1 MSTNKTIVFLSHF
14 DGNLYLFRLPIMEA
28 LAQKGWR
35 VIALCPSG
43 EYSDRFAAHNI
54 THINYRVDRAGLNP
68 LSELKTLCQIR
79 TILKQLQPD
88 ILHAFTAKPNL
99 YGAIAGRLAG
109 VKRIFISVTGLGSF
123 FLESDLKSRLV
134 RMLILALYRL
144 AARLSVAVV
153 FQNRDDRALFI
164 QKRIVREKQAI
175 LIPGSGIDTTH
186 YKPLDRASNEK
197 PVVLFVGRLIAH
209 KGIYEFLEAARAIGE
224 RARFIVV
231 GSIDAG
237 NPWSL
242 SQEAI
247 DRFSQERVAE
257 FVGWCDPKPYFK
269 QADIFVLPSYRE
281 GLPRTAIE
289 AAAMGLAIVTTDSVG
304 CRESVIDQKTG
315 ILVKP
320 QDTHALKKAIEKL
333 IDQPEKRAAM
343 GEAGRKLAIER
354 FDIRQIVTAYLA
366 LYDPQA

>member
-1 MSTNKTIVFLSHF
+1 MVKTIVFLSHF

-28 LAQKGWR
+28 LAQQGWR

-43 EYSDRFAAHNI
+43 EYSDRFAEHNI
-54 THINYRVDRAGLNP
+54 THIDYRVDRAGLNP
-68 LSELKTLCQIR
+68 LHELKTLWQIR
-79 TILKQLQPD
+79 TILKKIQPD
-88 ILHAFTAKPNL
+88 ILHAFTVKPNL

-123 FLESDLKSRLV
+123 FLESDLKSRVV
-134 RMLILALYRL
+134 RTLILALYRL

-153 FQNRDDRALFI
+153 FQNNDDRTLFI
-164 QKRIVREKQAI
+164 QKRIVCEKEAV
-175 LIPGSGIDTTH
+175 LIPGSGIDTRLW
-186 YKPLDRASNEK
+186 KPAVRPPNRK

-224 RARFIVV
+224 KARFIVV

-247 DRFSQERVAE
+247 DRFSQEGVAE
-257 FVGWCDPKPYFK
+257 FTGWCDPKPYFE
-269 QADIFVLPSYRE
+269 QADIFVLPSFYGE

-289 AAAMGLAIVTTDSVG
+289 AAATALAIVTTDSVG

-315 ILVKP
+315 LLVKP
-320 QDTHALKKAIEKL
+320 QDAHALQKAIETL
-333 IDQPEKRAAM
+333 IDQPAKRAAM

-354 FDIRQIVTAYLA
+354 FDIHQIVKAYLK
-366 LYDPQA
+366 LYG